1 MLGPD
6 RPNCQRVR
14 ERAAAALET
23 GRKENRGLEAT
34 IRYISESAL
43 ISRYPNPIQG
53 TPALVINET
62 LICAGRIPQ
71 EDEISGWLRE
81 AANATKRNGNTTT
94 QGEPTM
100 SDENSPSAHGQA
112 GLSLVSKLLPA
123 WIVLAMAA
131 GLLLG
136 RFLPQVGKAL
146 EPGISLGLF
155 VMIFPAMT
163 KLELGRI
170 RGALRDWK
178 AAAIVIFFNYAFNP
192 FLLYLFGW
200 FFLRNHPDLWTGLVL
215 LGVAPCIAMVLVWTD
230 LARGNGP
237 LGIVLMAWNSLIQI
251 VTTPFFIWLILGA
264 RVSVD
269 LRLVAQSVLLYL
281 GLPLL
286 TGALARRWM
295 LRTKGQVWFE
305 RRALPVLDD
314 VQLVALLLTLVVMFA
329 LKGDVIVQNPE
340 LIALMVPPLVLFFFV
355 LFFGVLVVSRRV
367 GFCYADSATTS
378 FHCTGRNFELAIAIA
393 LTAFAARPMVAVSTV
408 IGPLIEVPLMLTI
421 VYLARKAEWKL
432 FGTNSAG
439 ACRVQEAR
447 AERMRTRG
455 TAQ

>member
-1 MLGPD
+1 MSD
-6 RPNCQRVR
+6 
-14 ERAAAALET
+14 T
-23 GRKENRGLEAT
+23 AT
-34 IRYISESAL
+34 TSA
-43 ISRYPNPIQG
+43 QG
-53 TPALVINET
+53 QPAL
-62 LICAGRIPQ
+62 
-71 EDEISGWLRE
+71 S
-81 AANATKRNGNTTT
+81 
-94 QGEPTM
+94 M
-100 SDENSPSAHGQA
+100 
-112 GLSLVSKLLPA
+112 VSKLLPV
-123 WIVLAMAA
+123 WIILAMAV

-136 RFLPQVGKAL
+136 KFLPRVGKAL
-146 EPGISLGLF
+146 EPGIPFGLF
-155 VMIFPAMT
+155 VMIYPAMT
-163 KLELGRI
+163 KLELGEI
-170 RGALRDWK
+170 RNAIRDWK

-200 FFLRNHPDLWTGLVL
+200 IFLRNHPDLWTGLVL

-286 TGALARRWM
+286 TGVLSRRWM
-295 LRTKGQVWFE
+295 LRKKGQEWFE
-305 RRALPVLDD
+305 KKALPVLED
-314 VQLVALLLTLVVMFA
+314 VQLVALMLTLVVMFA
-329 LKGDVIVQNPE
+329 LQGDVILEQPE
-340 LIALMVPPLVLFFFV
+340 LIWLMATPLVLFFFV
-355 LFFGVLVVSRRV
+355 LFFGVLMVSRKV

-421 VYLARKAEWKL
+421 VYLARKFEWRL
-432 FGTNSAG
+432 FGTNTAG
-439 ACRVQEAR
+439 LCRAQEAR
-447 AERMRTRG
+447 AKQVK
-455 TAQ
+455 A